1 MTSDVRLRS
10 RPRPVRAGL
19 VVALSTVLLAALAIA
34 GPSWLRAS
42 AAVLW
47 VLVVPGLPWAER
59 MKLGDR
65 GDTIAVAAAI
75 SLALA
80 AVLGG
85 AMAVLGTWSPV
96 AAVIVLLGVSLCA
109 LLPVSPGRPPQNHDR
124 RRYDG

>member
-80 AVLGG
+80 AV
-85 AMAVLGTWSPV
+85 
-96 AAVIVLLGVSLCA
+96 IVLLGVSLCA